1 MGGMMETEEPI
12 SEEPASDSPP
22 QAARSTVD
30 SGELVPERP
39 SLGRR
44 IVMFPLVRI
53 VVGVLLL
60 GLTAGLTSFLVRQG
74 LAAAFGYAVA
84 GMSFAVVVP
93 TVIATVGV
101 YLLFV
106 HCVERRPARELSLA
120 EAPVGLAAGV
130 GLGVGIMGITVGT
143 IWVLGGYDVAGW
155 NGLGALL
162 APLAIAVSSG
172 FLEELVFRGV
182 IFRITE
188 EALGTWT
195 ALAITAALFGAA
207 HLMNPNATTW
217 GALAIAL
224 EAGILLGAAYVA
236 ARSLWLPIGLHLG
249 WNFAQAGLFG
259 ATVSGVD
266 LRGMVTARFDGPD
279 LLTGGA
285 FGPEAS
291 IPAVAVGL
299 ATAVALLAIASR
311 RRQLLAPSWKRR
323 QEPSAPQ

>member
-1 MGGMMETEEPI
+1 MTEEPVCD
-12 SEEPASDSPP
+12 ERAPDSR
-22 QAARSTVD
+22 AGVVCATID
-30 SGELVPERP
+30 SGELEAEGA

-44 IVMFPLVRI
+44 VIMFPLVRI

-60 GLTAGLTSFLVRQG
+60 GLTVGLTSFLVRHG
-74 LAAAFGYAVA
+74 LVAALGHAVA
-84 GMSFAVVVP
+84 GMSFVVVVP
-93 TVIATVGV
+93 TVIACVGV

-106 HCVERRPARELSLA
+106 LWIERRHARELALA
-120 EAPVGLAAGV
+120 EAPVGLAAGI
-130 GLGVGIMGITVGT
+130 GLGVGTMGITVGT
-143 IWVLGGYDVAGW
+143 IWILGAYDVAGW
-155 NGLGALL
+155 NGLAALL
-162 APLAIAVSSG
+162 TPLAIAVSSG
-172 FLEELVFRGV
+172 FIEELVFRGV

-195 ALAITAALFGAA
+195 ALGVTAALFGAA
-207 HLMNPNATTW
+207 HLMNPNATIW
-217 GALAIAL
+217 GAMAIAL

-266 LRGMVTARFDGPD
+266 IRGLVTARFEGPE

-291 IPAVAVGL
+291 VAAVAVGL

-311 RRQLLAPSWKRR
+311 RRQLLAPSWKRK
-323 QEPSAPQ
+323 SWL

>member
-1 MGGMMETEEPI
+1 MIETEERF
-12 SEEPASDSPP
+12 SEEPSLDAPSQGSMMPDD
-22 QAARSTVD
+22 V
-30 SGELVPERP
+30 GEPVAGRP
-39 SLGRR
+39 SLARR
-44 IVMFPLVRI
+44 FILFPLVRI
-53 VVGVLLL
+53 VIGVVLLAL
-60 GLTAGLTSFLVRQG
+60 AAGLTSAAARRV
-74 LAAAFGYAVA
+74 LAAVLGHATTGI
-84 GMSFAVVVP
+84 SFVVVLP
-93 TVIATVGV
+93 TVAAGVGV

-106 HCVERRPARELSLA
+106 RWIERRPASELAFA
-120 EAPVGLAAGV
+120 EAPMGLASGI
-130 GLGVGIMGITVGT
+130 GLGVGIMGLTVGT
-143 IWVLGGYDVAGW
+143 IWLLRGYDVAGW

-207 HLMNPNATTW
+207 HLMNPNATIW

-224 EAGILLGAAYVA
+224 EAGFLLGAAYVA

-266 LRGMVTARFDGPD
+266 IRGLVTARFEGPD

-291 IPAVAVGL
+291 IPAVAIGL
-299 ATAVALLAIASR
+299 ATAVALLAIASGR
-311 RRQLLAPSWKRR
+311 RRLLAPVWRR
-323 QEPSAPQ
+323 GSDP